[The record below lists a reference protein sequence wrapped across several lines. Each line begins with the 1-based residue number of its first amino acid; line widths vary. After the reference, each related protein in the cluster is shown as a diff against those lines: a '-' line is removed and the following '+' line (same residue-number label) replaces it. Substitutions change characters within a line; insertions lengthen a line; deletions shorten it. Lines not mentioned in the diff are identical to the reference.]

1 MYLVYRQERISEM
14 TDYDLMCRQLES
26 LSEGVNWDIS
36 VLSNAAALIWDTL
49 EDINWA
55 GFYLMKDGKLMLGPF
70 QGKPACTVIEVGK
83 GVCGTAVSEARTQLV
98 KNVHEFPG
106 HIACDSA
113 SNSEIV
119 IPVHSGGS
127 ICGVLDIDSP
137 QLGRLSEEDKEGLE
151 AFVRILEST
160 EAIK

>member
-1 MYLVYRQERISEM
+1 MQSGKGRISEM
-14 TDYDLMCRQLES
+14 TDYRLMCRQLES
-26 LSEGVNWDIS
+26 LSEGVSWDIT

-55 GFYLMKDGKLMLGPF
+55 GFYLMKDGRLLLGPF
-70 QGKPACTVIEVGK
+70 QGKPACTEIEIGR
-83 GVCGTAVSEARTQLV
+83 GVCGTAMAEDRTQLV

-119 IPVHSGGS
+119 VPLHAGGS
-127 ICGVLDIDSP
+127 PYGVLDIDSP
-137 QLGRLSEEDKEGLE
+137 LLARFTEEDKEGFE
-151 AFVRILEST
+151 AFAAVLESL
-160 EAIK
+160 IVL